1 MNRGRHKKN
10 QTRKE
15 ELLVLNGAKDLRK
28 WKNFTLDE
36 IKWLIN
42 ETIKQQKEYA
52 QKRNIHATSCCL
64 SVYEND
70 RGASVR
76 TGGITWEN
84 SEKGYRGCCKI
95 LYKLLE

>member
-1 MNRGRHKKN
+1 MNRGRHKNN
-10 QTRKE
+10 QARKE
-15 ELLVLNGAKDLRK
+15 ELLILNGAKDLKR

-52 QKRNIHATSCCL
+52 QERNICAPLCCL
-64 SVYEND
+64 SIYED
-70 RGASVR
+70 DFYTSVR

-84 SEKGYRGCCKI
+84 SEKGYVECLKM
-95 LYKLLE
+95 LSKLRK

>member
-1 MNRGRHKKN
+1 MNRGRHKNN
-10 QTRKE
+10 QARKE

-52 QKRNIHATSCCL
+52 QERNIYARPCCL
-64 SVYEND
+64 NVYEND
-70 RGASVR
+70 FSACVR

-84 SEKGYRGCCKI
+84 SEKGYTECRKM
-95 LYKLLE
+95 LSKLAE

>member
-42 ETIKQQKEYA
+42 ETIKQQREYA
-52 QKRNIHATSCCL
+52 QERNIHAIPCCL
-64 SVYEND
+64 EIYENNFSTD
-70 RGASVR
+70 VR
-76 TGGITWEN
+76 TGGINWEN
-84 SEKGYRGCCKI
+84 SEKGYIECCKI
-95 LYKLLE
+95 LGKLEE

>member
-10 QTRKE
+10 QARKE

-42 ETIKQQKEYA
+42 ETNKQQREYA
-52 QKRNIHATSCCL
+52 QKRNIHVIPCCL
-64 SVYEND
+64 EIYENNFSAD
-70 RGASVR
+70 VR
-76 TGGITWEN
+76 TKGINWEN
-84 SEKGYRGCCKI
+84 SEKGYTKCRKI
-95 LYKLLE
+95 LCKLLE